1 MRRLTPHSDSRLQ
14 AWFPQ
19 ADGEVLLAERK
30 TTTTLELL
38 RLLRRLLLTIPSV
51 SDHCLRKRA
60 ALSPRPCL
68 HSLALSPSSRAFNAH
83 SSVVARGLVQ

>member
-30 TTTTLELL
+30 TTRTLELL
-38 RLLRRLLLTIPSV
+38 RLLRPLLLTIPSV
-51 SDHCLRKRA
+51 PITACPSVQPSHPDPACTPW
-60 ALSPRPCL
+60 LSPPHREPSMPIAA
-68 HSLALSPSSRAFNAH
+68 SLPA
-83 SSVVARGLVQ
+83 V